1 MNFLKNNIKYI
12 IFDMDGT
19 LIDSM
24 SAWDD
29 VGEKVLLENN
39 KIPEKNL
46 IDTLN
51 KMTFDESAKYL
62 IENYNLEISL
72 EEIKNRFYEIVKYK
86 YENTIYL
93 KEGVVEFL
101 EKCKK
106 NNIKMAILTASNREI
121 SEIVLKRLDILKYFD
136 FIMTTEEENLTKK
149 DEKIYIRALK
159 KLNASI
165 KETAIFEDM
174 LYSLEI
180 SNSIGIMTIGVFDK
194 SSIKDIEK
202 IKKNSNL
209 FIYSFKDLI

>member
-1 MNFLKNNIKYI
+1 MNFLENNIKYI

-72 EEIKNRFYEIVKYK
+72 EEIKKRFYEIVKYK

-93 KEGVVEFL
+93 KEGVEEFL

-202 IKKNSNL
+202 IKKTSNL

>member
-1 MNFLKNNIKYI
+1 MNFLENNIKYI

-72 EEIKNRFYEIVKYK
+72 EEIKKRFYEIVKYK

-93 KEGVVEFL
+93 KEGVEEFL

-121 SEIVLKRLDILKYFD
+121 SEIVLKRLDILKYFE

-149 DEKIYIRALK
+149 DEGIYIKALK
-159 KLNASI
+159 KLNSSI

-202 IKKNSNL
+202 IKKTSNL

>member
-1 MNFLKNNIKYI
+1 MNFLENNIKYI

-72 EEIKNRFYEIVKYK
+72 EEIKKRFYEIVKYK

-93 KEGVVEFL
+93 KEGVEEFL

-149 DEKIYIRALK
+149 DEGIYIKALK
-159 KLNASI
+159 KLNSSI

-202 IKKNSNL
+202 IKKTSNL

>member
-1 MNFLKNNIKYI
+1 MNFLENNIKYI

-29 VGEKVLLENN
+29 VGEKILLENN

-46 IDTLN
+46 IDKLN

-72 EEIKNRFYEIVKYK
+72 EEIKKRFYEIVKYK

-93 KEGVVEFL
+93 KEGVEEFL

-121 SEIVLKRLDILKYFD
+121 SEIVLKRLDILKYFE

-149 DEKIYIRALK
+149 DEGIYIKALK
-159 KLNASI
+159 KLNSSI

-202 IKKNSNL
+202 IKKTSNL

>member
-62 IENYNLEISL
+62 IENYNLDISL
-72 EEIKNRFYEIVKYK
+72 EEIKKRFYEIVKYK

-93 KEGVVEFL
+93 KEGVEEFL

-121 SEIVLKRLDILKYFD
+121 SEIVLKRLDILKYFE

-149 DEKIYIRALK
+149 DEGIYIKALK

-180 SNSIGIMTIGVFDK
+180 SNYIGIMTIGVFDK

>member
-93 KEGVVEFL
+93 KEGVEEFL

-121 SEIVLKRLDILKYFD
+121 SEIVLKRLDILKYFE

-149 DEKIYIRALK
+149 DEGIYIKALK
-159 KLNASI
+159 KLNSSI

-202 IKKNSNL
+202 IKKTSNL

>member
-1 MNFLKNNIKYI
+1 MNFLENNIKYI

-29 VGEKVLLENN
+29 VGEKVLSENN

-72 EEIKNRFYEIVKYK
+72 EEIKKRFYEIVKYK

-93 KEGVVEFL
+93 KEGVEEFL

-121 SEIVLKRLDILKYFD
+121 SEIVLKRLDILKYFE

-149 DEKIYIRALK
+149 DEGIYIKALK
-159 KLNASI
+159 KLNSSI

-202 IKKNSNL
+202 IKKTSNL

>member
-72 EEIKNRFYEIVKYK
+72 EEIKKRFYEIVKYK

-93 KEGVVEFL
+93 KEGVEEFL

-121 SEIVLKRLDILKYFD
+121 SEIVLKRLDILKYFE

-149 DEKIYIRALK
+149 DEGIYIRALK

>member
-1 MNFLKNNIKYI
+1 MNFLENNIKYI

-62 IENYNLEISL
+62 IENYNLDISL
-72 EEIKNRFYEIVKYK
+72 EEIKKRFYEIVKYK

-93 KEGVVEFL
+93 KEGVEEFL